1 MTRSDDPPGAI
12 KHLRF
17 GRISP
22 EAYEALTLYPG
33 VKAIVLHT
41 HGKKG
46 EHPHWHVWWEG
57 DSITCQTVR
66 NHLKKFAPFADYSG
80 QNDWGFRNH
89 DSFDRWADYVLK
101 NPSHKI
107 LMDYRD
113 LSTRP
118 PPKATVPIVST
129 GAGGPEAAPN
139 SHVIVKS
146 SKRLRYDERI
156 CLDAESRLLWKR
168 DNEFSLAAFE
178 DPACNVIRRV
188 ETQVFS
194 FMRGRIN
201 NNEGVKYARNLLYE
215 FANDDLKDYLERKV
229 WEKISWL

>member
-1 MTRSDDPPGAI
+1 MTRSEDPPGAI

-17 GRISP
+17 GKISP
-22 EAYEALTLYPG
+22 EAYEALSQYPG
-33 VKAIVLHT
+33 IKAIVLHT

-57 DSITCQTVR
+57 TKPITNQTIR
-66 NHLKKFAPFADYSG
+66 NQLKKLTPFKDYSG
-80 QNDWGFRNH
+80 QNDWSFRNH
-89 DSFDRWADYVLK
+89 DNFTAWADYVVK
-101 NPSHKI
+101 NPTHQI

-118 PPKATVPIVST
+118 KEIPTILT
-129 GAGGPEAAPN
+129 LGDGGPEAAPD
-139 SHVIVKS
+139 SHVTNKS

-156 CLDAESRLLWKR
+156 CMDAASRLLWKR

-178 DPACNVIRRV
+178 DHTCNVIRRV
-188 ETQVFS
+188 EAQVFS

-201 NNEGVKYARNLLYE
+201 NNEAVKYARNLLYE
-215 FANDDLKDYLERKV
+215 FADDDLKEYLERKV
-229 WEKISWL
+229 WEKISWI